1 MQIVRK
7 ISCVTVVR
15 ISAESHATRPK
26 LGQAKVKSGISV
38 ETGAVKKERETVTLM
53 VSAKETSY
61 VLMKCARIQDSP
73 WPELAITLIAA
84 VRHRDYR
91 RLFHQL
97 I

>member
-38 ETGAVKKERETVTLM
+38 ETGAVKKERGTVTLM
-53 VSAKETSY
+53 VSARETSY
-61 VLMKCARIQDSP
+61 VPMKCAQIQERP
-73 WPELAITLIAA
+73 WPDMALTSIAA
-84 VRHRDYR
+84 VRHRD
-91 RLFHQL
+91 
-97 I
+97 